1 MPIVPASGVAAESG
15 IVPARKIGAQDWL
28 KKYPGSG
35 STSKMAKPPRTAV
48 FPLPLGSQA
57 KPNRGSK
64 LRRVGF
70 EKIGATPAQPGFPS
84 ATLVAE
90 GADVPQVGNG
100 SVMLARLVS
109 LPVRSLIT
117 VFIS

>member
-1 MPIVPASGVAAESG
+1 MPIVPASGEAAESAT
-15 IVPARKIGAQDWL
+15 VPVRKNGAQARL
-28 KKYPGSG
+28 KKYPGRG

-48 FPLPLGSQA
+48 FPLPRGSQA

-64 LRRVGF
+64 LRVVGF
-70 EKIGATPAQPGFPS
+70 EKIGAAPAQPGFPS
-84 ATLVAE
+84 TTSVAE
-90 GADVPQVGNG
+90 ETDDPQVGSG
-100 SVMLARLVS
+100 SVMLRRLVS